1 MTNAASGLYI
11 YLAVASGGAIGA
23 SLRFFVYQQTL
34 NILGKGFPYATLIV
48 NLLGSFLLGLLYS
61 LIEQGNIE
69 AGVYRSLLGIGFL
82 GAFTTFSTFSVDTIL
97 LFQQGFLLKAMA
109 NIVLNVSL
117 CIMAAA
123 LGMYLVTLIN
133 K

>member
-1 MTNAASGLYI
+1 MTNGINSYLLY
-11 YLAVASGGAIGA
+11 LTVALGGGIGA
-23 SLRFFVYQQTL
+23 SLRFFVYQQTASL
-34 NILGKGFPYATLIV
+34 LGKGFPYATLLV

-61 LIEQGNIE
+61 LIEQGHIE
-69 AGVYRSLLGIGFL
+69 AGVYRSLIGIGFL

-97 LFQQGFLLKAMA
+97 LFQQGFLLKAMT

-123 LGMYLVTLIN
+123 LGMFIVTLIN